1 MKRDPQFANGENSF
15 LNELQLLTKHY
26 HPSVQRMSKFILE
39 NYSKDVIDYEGD
51 PLVDFSLVNF
61 LEKFILK
68 NPKIKKEKKKMNKG
82 KVTEEEELQRFMK
95 EDNEDANRE
104 EKEIEVGDDDL
115 KFIDKFN
122 KVYPKITNSKNYLK
136 KLKKKEKKDNEDEVV
151 DDEEEGAKDA
161 IELVDKVLA
170 RAVKIKNEDGE
181 EKVLLRAGSTLHMH
195 DVDDKQPHD

>member
-1 MKRDPQFANGENSF
+1 
-15 LNELQLLTKHY
+15 
-26 HPSVQRMSKFILE
+26 
-39 NYSKDVIDYEGD
+39 
-51 PLVDFSLVNF
+51 
-61 LEKFILK
+61 
-68 NPKIKKEKKKMNKG
+68 MNKG

-161 IELVDKVLA
+161 IEKYADKV
-170 RAVKIKNEDGE
+170 I
-181 EKVLLRAGSTLHMH
+181 EKEYQKLDH
-195 DVDDKQPHD
+195 DVDDDDEGFEDVGEEEEGEDVDDVMEEEEGEDEGDFFGKEGTLESEDEEEVEDEDEPKKISKK